1 MISYPKIFPL
11 LIIVSILSFSVR
23 LTEVVTGVSNLSASA
38 FAKSA
43 EEDHEKN
50 SAKDTSEDKKEDN
63 EKEEHKE
70 AAHKGHM
77 DKDAKSNVDVVEG
90 DEANAP
96 KWRDASDSDLDVT
109 GIKLEMFEDLSR
121 RREQIEK
128 AEKDLDVREA
138 LLKAA
143 EQELDRKVQE
153 LTSLRQEIEKLLEV
167 QSGQEQKRIG
177 SLVKIYEGMK
187 PKDAARIFDTLD
199 LDILVTVMSKMSER
213 KVAPVLAAM
222 NPERARTVTIML
234 AEERSLPTL
243 E

>member
-1 MISYPKIFPL
+1 MISYSKIFPL

-23 LTEVVTGVSNLSASA
+23 LSEVVTGFSNLSASA
-38 FAKSA
+38 YAKSA
-43 EEDHEKN
+43 EE
-50 SAKDTSEDKKEDN
+50 
-63 EKEEHKE
+63 EEHKDKADKKDTHDDTPHEE
-70 AAHKGHM
+70 AANKGHM
-77 DKDAKSNVDVVEG
+77 EKDANSNVDVVEG
-90 DEANAP
+90 DEAKVP
-96 KWRDASDSDLDVT
+96 KWQDASDSDLDVT
-109 GIKLEMFEDLSR
+109 SIKLEMFEDLSKR
-121 RREQIEK
+121 RKQIEE
-128 AEKDLDVREA
+128 AEKDINVREA

-167 QSGQEQKRIG
+167 QSGHEQKRID

-199 LDILVTVMSKMSER
+199 LDILVMVMSKMSER

-243 E
+243 Q